1 MYIHCMVHELCMLF
15 CSGVHDN
22 TKCREIKK
30 NQQFAIS
37 LVNDNLALF
46 SDAYRQ
52 KRSEFDI

>member
-1 MYIHCMVHELCMLF
+1 MNFAC
-15 CSGVHDN
+15 CSVLMSMTTQNAG
-22 TKCREIKK
+22 KLKK